1 MNDKKDPDNAPVSE
15 YELFRSAVAG
25 VKPIANNNRHFF
37 RGERPRPVPLQSLR
51 DQREVLADSLSD
63 FIPYD
68 IEHDINTSFLRNGL
82 PKQTLRKLQARSW
95 TIQAH
100 LDLHG
105 LTSDEAR
112 EQLVTFLDNCRKRH
126 CRCVRII
133 HGKGLRSKNRE
144 PVLKHKVRS
153 WLMQRD
159 EILAFCEARPVDGG
173 SGAVLVLLKVQR

>member
-1 MNDKKDPDNAPVSE
+1 MNDEKNPDNAGPSE
-15 YELFRSAVAG
+15 MDLFRAAIAG
-25 VKPIANNNRHFF
+25 VKPIAQNNRYIF
-37 RGERPRPVPLQSLR
+37 RGARPRPLPLQSLR

-63 FIPYD
+63 YIPYD

-82 PKQTLRKLQARSW
+82 PKTTLRKLQARNWSV
-95 TIQAH
+95 QAH

-112 EQLVTFLDNCRKRH
+112 QQLVEFLDNCRKRH

-159 EILAFCEARPVDGG
+159 EILAYCEARPVDGG
-173 SGAVLVLLKVQR
+173 SGAVMVLLKVQR

>member
-1 MNDKKDPDNAPVSE
+1 MSDDKNPEKDRSTELD
-15 YELFRSAVAG
+15 LFRAAVAG

-37 RGERPRPVPLQSLR
+37 RGARPRPVPIQSLR

-63 FIPYD
+63 YIPYD

-95 TIQAH
+95 SIQAH

-112 EQLVTFLDNCRKRH
+112 EQLVQFLDNCRKRH
-126 CRCVRII
+126 CRCVRIV

-153 WLMQRD
+153 WLLQRD
-159 EILAFCEARPVDGG
+159 EILAYCEARPVDGG
-173 SGAVLVLLKVQR
+173 SGAVIALLKVQR

>member
-1 MNDKKDPDNAPVSE
+1 MNEENSE
-15 YELFRSAVAG
+15 SAETSETELFRAAVAG
-25 VKPIANNNRHFF
+25 ARPLRAQNRHMC
-37 RGERPRPVPLQSLR
+37 RSARPRPLPLQTLR
-51 DQREVLADSLSD
+51 DHKEVLVESLSD
-63 FIPYD
+63 YVPYD

-82 PKQTLRKLQARSW
+82 PKQTLRKLQSRSW
-95 TIQAH
+95 SIQAH

-105 LTSDEAR
+105 MTTDEAR
-112 EQLVTFLDNCRKRH
+112 TQLVQFLDNCRKRH

-173 SGAVLVLLKVQR
+173 SGAVLALLKVQR

>member
-1 MNDKKDPDNAPVSE
+1 MSGEEPDSAE
-15 YELFRSAVAG
+15 ALEAELFRAAVAG
-25 VKPIANNNRHFF
+25 ARPLREQNRHVF
-37 RGERPRPVPLQSLR
+37 RAARPRPLPLQTLR
-51 DQREVLADSLSD
+51 DRREVLAESLSD
-63 FIPYD
+63 YVPYD

-82 PKQTLRKLQARSW
+82 PKQTLKKLQSRSW
-95 TIQAH
+95 SIQAH

-105 LTSDEAR
+105 LTTDEAR
-112 EQLVTFLDNCRKRH
+112 AQLVQFLDNCRKRH

-173 SGAVLVLLKVQR
+173 SGAVLALLKVQR

>member
-1 MNDKKDPDNAPVSE
+1 MNTEKPDTGDASE
-15 YELFRSAVAG
+15 TELFRAAVAG
-25 VKPIANNNRHFF
+25 ARPLRAQNRHLH
-37 RGERPRPVPLQSLR
+37 RPARPRPLPIQMLR
-51 DQREVLADSLSD
+51 DRKEVLTESLSD
-63 FIPYD
+63 YVPYD

-82 PKQTLRKLQARSW
+82 PKQTLRKLQSRSW
-95 TIQAH
+95 SIQAH

-105 LTSDEAR
+105 MTTDEAR
-112 EQLVTFLDNCRKRH
+112 TQLVQFLDNCRKRH

-173 SGAVLVLLKVQR
+173 SGAVLALLKVQR

>member
-1 MNDKKDPDNAPVSE
+1 MSDETSPENSTPSE
-15 YELFRSAVAG
+15 IELFRAAIAG
-25 VKPIANNNRHFF
+25 VKPLAPGNRHLF
-37 RGERPRPVPLQSLR
+37 RGPRPRPLPLQSLR

-63 FIPYD
+63 YIPYD
-68 IEHDINTSFLRNGL
+68 IEHDINTSYLRNGL
-82 PKQTLRKLQARSW
+82 PKTTLRKLQSRSW
-95 TIQAH
+95 SVQAH

-112 EQLVTFLDNCRKRH
+112 HQLVEFLDNCRKRH

-173 SGAVLVLLKVQR
+173 SGAVMVLLKVQR